1 MYRMLLVLAI
11 LGVLILPSIGPAMS
25 AEQKADLTTIKIG
38 ESEGVNPKEKFAS
51 YYKPVEYKA
60 EAKIEPYALPLDTA
74 QVANFKDFTDKIK
87 LDDAALALLKKNG
100 FAVIPYMEKDCADIT
115 VPYKRL
121 KDMELPVF
129 VTSDTLLH
137 LYHIQFDETLKGVE
151 EREFYPDILAM
162 TKAMYE
168 TSLSTYE
175 STKPVKLHPVEE
187 WEWGVNAAWQRNA
200 IFFAVALSILE
211 EPQEITLESLKTM
224 PQEDFEKFLKQC
236 EPLGDSEEFKQAMQN
251 LRFRGERGEED
262 LKLVLD
268 EYQSAVAKG
277 AITVVKPTEF
287 PDWVKAI
294 VDKEQKFI
302 ADHSGFEKSPLFN
315 YKEDYSQYVP
325 RGHYTRSFIL
335 QKYFKAMM
343 WYGRLTFL
351 IKGSKTIFQDMTE
364 EQAAVEAMHQTQA
377 ACLISGMVNQVAVGD
392 KTAADIW
399 NRIYAVTAYYV
410 GLADDLTLYEYREE
424 MRKVY
429 GGESKT
435 SDLFDAKKWFEFR
448 KGLALLRPP
457 EIYSGTGEAV
467 APIENEEGLNKV
479 LEDTK
484 GLRFMGQRYIPDS
497 FIMGRLVYP
506 TIGEGKDE
514 GCFTYW
520 DGSRVFPRGLD
531 VMAVFGSAR
540 ARAILDSEGDSK
552 YEKYDDKMKELQEQ
566 FAKLTPEEWNRNIY
580 WSWLYCLKALLEPA
594 GQGTP
599 SFMQT
604 EAWTDKELNAALAS
618 WAELRH
624 DTILYAKQSY
634 TLGKTAMPVEP
645 KMVEGYVEP
654 VPEFYAR
661 LLAMTQMTTRGLDDM
676 KVLDDKAKARLQ
688 SLEDILKKLLDISV
702 RELGNEKLAGADYD
716 FIRNFADSLDSV
728 VAGVNTQG
736 KDTTIIADVHTDQN
750 SGQCLE
756 EGVGYV
762 RLVVAAYRMPDGGIV
777 VGAGPVLSYHEFLQP
792 MADRLT
798 DEKWKEMLGKGDA
811 PGKQKWAASFASDSS
826 D

>member
-1 MYRMLLVLAI
+1 MYRVLLVLAI
-11 LGVLILPSIGPAMS
+11 LGVLVLPSIGPAMS

-74 QVANFKDFTDKIK
+74 QVANFKNFTDKIK

-100 FAVIPYMEKDCADIT
+100 FAVVPYMEKDCADIT
-115 VPYKRL
+115 KPYKRL

-137 LYHIQFDETLKGVE
+137 LYHIQFDETLKGIE

-187 WEWGVNAAWQRNA
+187 WEWDVNAAWQRNA

-211 EPQEITLESLKTM
+211 EHQEITAESLMKMSADERAAFLESVKDLTR
-224 PQEDFEKFLKQC
+224 DRKFHEAL
-236 EPLGDSEEFKQAMQN
+236 QN
-251 LRFRGERGEED
+251 LQFGEPRIED
-262 LKLVLD
+262 ATVV
-268 EYQSAVAKG
+268 VAKYDEAVKNG
-277 AITVVKPTEF
+277 KFKTEKPTELS
-287 PDWVKAI
+287 DWIKPAV
-294 VDKEQKFI
+294 EQERKLI
-302 ADHSGFEKSPLFN
+302 DAHEGFAKSPLFK

-335 QKYFKAMM
+335 QKYFKSMM
-343 WYGRLTFL
+343 WYGRMAFL
-351 IKGSKTIFQDMTE
+351 LKGSASIFQDMPE
-364 EQAAVEAMHQTQA
+364 EQARVEAMYQTQA

-392 KTAADIW
+392 RTAADIW

-429 GGESKT
+429 GGEFKT
-435 SDLFDAKKWFEFR
+435 SDLPDEKKWFEFR

-811 PGKQKWAASFASDSS
+811 PGKQKWAASFMSDTS